1 MSSSEKVDL
10 YKLHKDD
17 YATPKK
23 PEILTISPAQYLTVV
38 GQGEPGGD
46 TFTTRI
52 GALYAVA
59 YTVKMTSKF
68 AGRDYVVCKLE
79 AVWWG
84 SSKRPDF
91 FKEDMSKWNWKLM
104 IRTPEFIRQKDI
116 RAAQDALEKKGKGP
130 EVAEVKLEIIDEG
143 LCVQML
149 HVGPYDQEAVTVE
162 VMKQA
167 AVEQGLRFHGLHHEI
182 YLSDPRRVAPE
193 RLRTILRVPV
203 K

>member
-1 MSSSEKVDL
+1 MPSSEKVDL
-10 YKLHKDD
+10 YKLHKAD

-23 PEILTISPAQYLTVV
+23 PILLTIKAAQYLVIV
-38 GQGEPGGD
+38 GRGKPGGES
-46 TFTTRI
+46 FTTRI
-52 GALYAVA
+52 GALYGVA
-59 YTVKMTSKF
+59 YTVKMASKF

-84 SSKRPDF
+84 TNKRPDF

-104 IRTPEFIRQKDI
+104 IRTPDFIAAKEI
-116 RAAQDALEKKGKGP
+116 EAAQDALEKKGKGP
-130 EVAEVKLEIIDEG
+130 EVAEVKLETIDEG

-149 HVGPYDQEAVTVE
+149 HVGPYDQEGVTVE
-162 VMKQA
+162 VMKQSA
-167 AVEQGLRFHGLHHEI
+167 GEQGLRFHGLHHEI

-193 RLRTILRVPV
+193 RLKTILRLPV